1 MTSAGWPMIWNCFGL
16 DASQT
21 GSFERI
27 GNWTKSLNVRRLPDL
42 GAGKEDCYVRHIAVH
57 WVQGM
62 SMPTTTNSE
71 ERLEARISTE
81 QKRLFKQAATLRGV
95 TLTDF
100 VVNSVHEAAVRTL
113 EARHVIELSQK
124 DQRAFVDALSRP
136 PAPTSVLRKAW
147 ARHSAS
153 RTRSRKR
160 RLAKRAP

>member
-1 MTSAGWPMIWNCFGL
+1 
-16 DASQT
+16 
-21 GSFERI
+21 
-27 GNWTKSLNVRRLPDL
+27 
-42 GAGKEDCYVRHIAVH
+42 
-57 WVQGM
+57 
-62 SMPTTTNSE
+62 MPTTTNSE

-100 VVNSVHEAAVRTL
+100 VVSSVHEAAVRTL

-124 DQRAFVDALSRP
+124 DQRAFLAALSRP
-136 PAPTSVLRKAW
+136 PAPNSLLRQAW

-153 RTRSRKR
+153 RARSRKR